1 VLDVLRELV
10 QLVAKLLAAERRQR
24 GTSRQPGAESTRHGW
39 KPLMAICAVPKTG
52 LQRLN
57 WHAALVKT

>member
-24 GTSRQPGAESTRHGW
+24 GTSRQPGAESTGHRW